1 MLSSL
6 LVFGGQLLCRR
17 LVGQQQSLIAANPPG
32 GNRYISFAQ
41 ATQHFCLLTS
51 GHNPKCLAGTIDR
64 RIRQSHSTPALV
76 DSGERHV
83 FIADVEYGISRHE
96 RGSVAIRAQTKVH
109 EIQHRRCPCH
119 PLKGERVLS
128 SRCLQVSRFYR
139 HAMNLLRPQRRM
151 LKQTLSQVSKGPIRV
166 SGRTPAL
173 VGLKY
178 MHPRP
183 GQIFLSER
191 PQHYPRSVTAT
202 NSYSQASTGSER
214 CTR

>member
-83 FIADVEYGISRHE
+83 FIGDVEYGISRHE
-96 RGSVAIRAQTKVH
+96 RGSVAIRAQTEVH

-151 LKQTLSQVSKGPIRV
+151 LKQTLSQVSKVLIRV
-166 SGRTPAL
+166 SGGSHAL
-173 VGLKY
+173 VAQKY
-178 MHPRP
+178 TPP
-183 GQIFLSER
+183 PQGQISPSEP
-191 PQHYPRSVTAT
+191 PQKDPGGVTAT
-202 NSYSQASTGSER
+202 DS
-214 CTR
+214 